1 MAQFVVEPLTDA
13 HDRASFTCGTE
24 ALDRYFHQQI
34 NQDIRR
40 NLAKCFVGIEIASGN
55 VAGYFT
61 LTSTGLVVGALP
73 DAITRKL
80 PRYPVVPAA
89 LIGRLAVAS
98 NYQGKGLG
106 ASLIA
111 DAIQRIDASFLGVFA
126 IVVDAKNDAARAFYE
141 RHSFEQLP
149 GHAARLFLSL
159 ATAKTLIGR

>member
-1 MAQFVVEPLTDA
+1 MARFVIEPLTEA
-13 HDRASFTCGTE
+13 HDRAGFTCGVE
-24 ALDRYFHQQI
+24 ALDRYFQLQV

-55 VAGYFT
+55 VAAYFT
-61 LTSTGLVVGALP
+61 LASTGLSIGTFP

-98 NYQGKGLG
+98 NYRGQGLG

-111 DAIQRIDASFLGVFA
+111 DAIQRIEASFLGVFA
-126 IVVDAKNDAARAFYE
+126 IVVDAKNDTAKAFYE
-141 RHSFEQLP
+141 RHSFVQLP
-149 GHAARLFLSL
+149 GHATRLFLSL
-159 ATAKTLIGR
+159 ATAKKLMGP